1 MGLGRIYIYGD
12 GKIMRELIDRV
23 IDRVPDYKTFFTVDE
38 LNQMSYDLAEKH
50 SDIVETFEFGNSKEG
65 EKIIGLKIGKGSKNA
80 LVFGLPHPNEP
91 IGTMTIDH
99 LINQL
104 VEDEEFRNSLDYTW
118 YIIKAWD
125 VDGARKNEGWYKGPY
140 NLYNYARNFYR
151 PAGFLQVDWTFPI
164 EYKNLKFNKPI
175 PETKAM
181 MDLIDEIKPTFI
193 YSLHNAG
200 FGGAYWY
207 ISKEV
212 KEVFDDFIKAANK
225 QNIPVH
231 YGEPEA
237 PYCEEFAPAIY
248 KELKISDEYDYLEK
262 YGNEHPEKE
271 IEVGTCSADYA
282 GTRYDS
288 CTLVTELPYFYDKR
302 IDDKSESD
310 ITRKEAI
317 KNSIEYS
324 ESLDKYLI
332 ESMKISKPYLAEN
345 NVYKLALEAFT
356 DLEEVHS
363 ATLKMI
369 EEDEKYNKTATV
381 AEKFDNSLVTK
392 FYSMLSLGLI
402 IRMNEEEMKKLDKN
416 SEAYKILEGEFKKSE
431 IKLKE
436 LSEYL
441 EENMDYSV
449 VPIKRLVSV
458 QLECGLALA
467 YNLDK

>member
-1 MGLGRIYIYGD
+1 
-12 GKIMRELIDRV
+12 
-23 IDRVPDYKTFFTVDE
+23 
-38 LNQMSYDLAEKH
+38 
-50 SDIVETFEFGNSKEG
+50 
-65 EKIIGLKIGKGSKNA
+65 
-80 LVFGLPHPNEP
+80 
-91 IGTMTIDH
+91 MTIDH

-164 EYKNLKFNKPI
+164 EYKNLKFDKPI

-212 KEVFDDFIKAANK
+212 R
-225 QNIPVH
+225 
-231 YGEPEA
+231 
-237 PYCEEFAPAIY
+237 
-248 KELKISDEYDYLEK
+248 
-262 YGNEHPEKE
+262 
-271 IEVGTCSADYA
+271 EVGTCSADYA
-282 GTRYDS
+282 GTKYDS

-302 IDDKSESD
+302 IDDKSDSD

-332 ESMKISKPYLAEN
+332 ESMKVSGPYLAED

-356 DLEEVHS
+356 DLGEVHA

-369 EEDEKYNKTATV
+369 EEDDKFNKIATV

-402 IRMNEEEMKKLDKN
+402 IRMNEEEMKKLEKD
-416 SEAYKILEGEFKKSE
+416 SEAYKILEEELKKSE
-431 IKLKE
+431 VKLKE

-441 EENMDYSV
+441 EEKMDYSV

-458 QLECGLALA
+458 QFECGLALA

>member
-1 MGLGRIYIYGD
+1 MGLGRVYFYGD
-12 GKIMRELIDRV
+12 GKIMKELIDRV
-23 IDRVPDYKTFFTVDE
+23 INRVPDYKTFFTVDE
-38 LNQMSYDLAEKH
+38 LNEMSYEVAEKH
-50 SDIVETFEFGNSKEG
+50 KDIVSTFDFGTSKEG
-65 EKIIGLKIGKGSKNA
+65 EKIIGLKIGNGSKNA

-164 EYKNLKFNKPI
+164 EYKKLKFDKPI

-181 MDLIDEIKPTFI
+181 MDLIDEIKPEFI

-207 ISKEV
+207 ISRDIKEV
-212 KEVFDDFIKAANK
+212 YNSFIEAANK
-225 QNIPVH
+225 QNIPVN

-237 PYCEEFAPAIY
+237 PYCEAFAPAIY

-262 YGNEHPEKE
+262 YGVENPEEE
-271 IEVGTCSADYA
+271 INIGTCSADYA
-282 GTRYDS
+282 GVKYGS

-302 IDDKSESD
+302 IDDQSESE

-317 KNSIEYS
+317 KKSIEYAKKLDDYLLD
-324 ESLDKYLI
+324 SLEK
-332 ESMKISKPYLAEN
+332 SKPYVAKDNVFRLAI
-345 NVYKLALEAFT
+345 EAFT
-356 DLEEVHS
+356 DLEQVHS
-363 ATLKMI
+363 STLKMI
-369 EEDEKYNKTATV
+369 EEVDIYNKKATV
-381 AEKFDNSLVTK
+381 AEKFDNLLVSK

-402 IRMNEEEMKKLDKN
+402 IRMNEEELKKQEEGSKG
-416 SEAYKILEGEFKKSE
+416 YKILKEECSKAE

-436 LSEYL
+436 LADYL
-441 EENMDYSV
+441 EEKMDYSV

-458 QLECGLALA
+458 QLESGLALA
-467 YNLDK
+467 YELNK